1 LESFN
6 HTRSSAAFITI
17 TFGTHKSLERAK
29 AKGIKLGRRPK
40 LDAEM
45 VRVAAERYAKGE
57 TMAEL
62 ADVYGVSEPTIW
74 RALQ

>member
-1 LESFN
+1 MSDFLTDS
-6 HTRSSAAFITI
+6 
-17 TFGTHKSLERAK
+17 
-29 AKGIKLGRRPK
+29 IKLGRRRK

-45 VRVAAERYAKGE
+45 VRVAAERYAKGQ